1 MTQNTKVYFDSSD
14 YINTQTDDCQTDSEI
29 KKDLSEIHWVF
40 DKVPQ
45 TIDPELIDDIEIE
58 SIIFQEIKKP
68 KNLLN

>member
-1 MTQNTKVYFDSSD
+1 LTQNTKVYFDSSD
-14 YINTQTDDCQTDSEI
+14 YINPQTDDCQTDSEI

-40 DKVPQ
+40 DKDPQ
-45 TIDPELIDDIEIE
+45 TNDPELIDDIEIE

>member
-14 YINTQTDDCQTDSEI
+14 YINPQTDDCQTDSEI

-40 DKVPQ
+40 DKAPQ